1 MIPRW
6 EAGEPLPLVILMDLK
21 LPRVDGLE
29 VLRQLR
35 ARPPHPVPARGG
47 THLPPT
53 RIGTSRPPTSLHAN
67 SYIVKPVNLT
77 NSWKWRPISKGT
89 GVYST
94 IHRGKR
100 MRLLHVEDDP
110 TDIDLTRRPAGAPGP
125 GHRYR
130 GGAQPW
136 AAARDCL
143 VAPDHY
149 EVALVDLKLPDGSGL
164 ELLTWIRDRQ
174 LPLAVVMLTG
184 AGDPEAAITAPP
196 GRGGRLPD
204 QGSGDPGAT
213 PSDPARGLGAFQRR
227 SGPAGAPPAGAV
239 RRASPRRF

>member
-1 MIPRW
+1 
-6 EAGEPLPLVILMDLK
+6 
-21 LPRVDGLE
+21 
-29 VLRQLR
+29 
-35 ARPPHPVPARGG
+35 
-47 THLPPT
+47 
-53 RIGTSRPPTSLHAN
+53 
-67 SYIVKPVNLT
+67 
-77 NSWKWRPISKGT
+77 
-89 GVYST
+89 
-94 IHRGKR
+94 

-110 TDIDLTRRPAGAPGP
+110 TDIDLTRRLLARRAPDIAIAAVP
-125 GHRYR
+125 SL
-130 GGAQPW
+130 

-149 EVALVDLKLPDGSGL
+149 EVALVDLNLPDGSGL
-164 ELLTWIRDRQ
+164 ELLTWIRERQ